1 MQKIIIQSIEKE
13 LPNRLLYRLTV
24 GDQQEEAHIEVDKM
38 YADYLVTD
46 RIDSLVWGLLQFAIN
61 KGYDIESAL
70 PITEDLWYNLEMN
83 LIDPLAANPG
93 MHRIH
98 IQAPLVPVMNH
109 AEIVATGISCGV
121 DSLYTIATHGE
132 MCLSPIALLIFVFLM
147 QVRIIQDYKMIHQQ
161 NYFKDVWICADVLP
175 KNITMALYLLR
186 MMFMNY

>member
-24 GDQQEEAHIEVDKM
+24 GDQEEEAHIEVDKM

-61 KGYDIESAL
+61 RGYDIESTL

-109 AEIVATGISCGV
+109 AKIVATGISCGV
-121 DSLYTIATHGE
+121 DSLYTIAPME
-132 MCLSPIALLIFVFLM
+132 RRFLSPIALLIFAFLM

-161 NYFKDVWICADVLP
+161 NYFKDAWICADVLP
-175 KNITMALYLLR
+175 KNTTMALYLLK
-186 MMFMNY
+186 MIFMNY

>member
-1 MQKIIIQSIEKE
+1 
-13 LPNRLLYRLTV
+13 
-24 GDQQEEAHIEVDKM
+24 
-38 YADYLVTD
+38 
-46 RIDSLVWGLLQFAIN
+46 
-61 KGYDIESAL
+61 
-70 PITEDLWYNLEMN
+70 
-83 LIDPLAANPG
+83 

-109 AEIVATGISCGV
+109 AEIAATGIYAVWTACTLLLPMGR
-121 DSLYTIATHGE
+121 